1 MDRTG
6 MYSWTPLLVAVR
18 GNFPSVVSLLLEEKP
33 NVNAVDQEGLTAL
46 ALACKEGS
54 TDIAYQLIA
63 AGAYVGGTKGGGTK
77 GGDTN
82 LILACKGGHRPIV
95 EALLK
100 KYADVDS
107 RGNDNKTCLYWAV
120 EKNHP
125 GIVKILLATNP
136 DLEVASREG
145 NTPLLRAVKNR
156 NTEIVQMLLEK
167 KAKVTA
173 VDKQGDTP
181 LHVAMRARSKAIV
194 ELLLRNPKNSQL
206 LYKPNRCI

>member
-1 MDRTG
+1 

-82 LILACKGGHRPIV
+82 LILACKGGHKPIV

-100 KYADVDS
+100 KYADVDT
-107 RGNDNKTCLYWAV
+107 R
-120 EKNHP
+120 
-125 GIVKILLATNP
+125 VKYFSIP
-136 DLEVASREG
+136 
-145 NTPLLRAVKNR
+145 
-156 NTEIVQMLLEK
+156 
-167 KAKVTA
+167 
-173 VDKQGDTP
+173 
-181 LHVAMRARSKAIV
+181 
-194 ELLLRNPKNSQL
+194 
-206 LYKPNRCI
+206 

>member
-1 MDRTG
+1 MKAPSQENFPQSCRRGCTEIVSQLLSAGAQVDRTG

-82 LILACKGGHRPIV
+82 LILACKGGHKPIV

-100 KYADVDS
+100 KYADVDT
-107 RGNDNKTCLYWAV
+107 R
-120 EKNHP
+120 
-125 GIVKILLATNP
+125 VKYF
-136 DLEVASREG
+136 
-145 NTPLLRAVKNR
+145 
-156 NTEIVQMLLEK
+156 
-167 KAKVTA
+167 
-173 VDKQGDTP
+173 
-181 LHVAMRARSKAIV
+181 AI
-194 ELLLRNPKNSQL
+194 P
-206 LYKPNRCI
+206 